1 VRKNHCLLIVWAL
14 TKERINLKN
23 TFMTERPTPPDARRE
38 RMNDVIFD
46 SAVEYLLQETDEGR
60 KVSFHALQTLAQEGV
75 SDAVKGL
82 LNDHQVHLFEEWS
95 LEEVERLTET
105 YYLVMG
111 MRRALPGIRADLLK
125 FVEGLTDQELI
136 AKLAQTQKYL

>member
-1 VRKNHCLLIVWAL
+1 
-14 TKERINLKN
+14 
-23 TFMTERPTPPDARRE
+23 
-38 RMNDVIFD
+38 MNDVIFD